1 MPLRALLA
9 DVDPAWYARRDD
21 GQAFDPQLVAL
32 ARRSALGQRLLV
44 RTLPATLTS
53 TLLAPRPG
61 AAAHVAMAKRWP
73 RERLSALVR
82 DLGILA
88 FAPAIRGEVRREPVR
103 WLRQVLGNGYLL
115 ALDRT
120 VWDARVDRAV
130 QARLSADWRALS
142 TDPAFLV
149 DPAPLGA
156 LLDLQGRSELC
167 AWADARNPALAEWTR
182 LLHGEAPPRPAHLPD
197 KALLRVL
204 THHENRD

>member
-9 DVDPAWYARRDD
+9 DVDPAWYARDD

-103 WLRQVLGNGYLL
+103 WLRQVLGSGYLL

-120 VWDARVDRAV
+120 VWDARVDRAA

-142 TDPAFLV
+142 ADPAFLV

>member
-9 DVDPAWYARRDD
+9 DVDPAWYARDD

-82 DLGILA
+82 DIGILA

-103 WLRQVLGNGYLL
+103 WLRKVLGNGYLL

-120 VWDARVDRAV
+120 VWDGQADRTV
-130 QARLSADWRALS
+130 LARLSADWQALS
-142 TDPAFLV
+142 ADPAFLV
-149 DPAPLGA
+149 DRAPLDA

-167 AWADARNPALAEWTR
+167 AWAGARNPALDEWTR
-182 LLHGEAPPRPAHLPD
+182 LVHGEAPPRPAHLPD

>member
-9 DVDPAWYARRDD
+9 DVDPAWYARDD

-61 AAAHVAMAKRWP
+61 AAAHVAMARRWP

-82 DLGILA
+82 DLGTLA
-88 FAPAIRGEVRREPVR
+88 LAPVIRGEVRREPVR
-103 WLRQVLGNGYLL
+103 WLRKVLGNGYLL
-115 ALDRT
+115 AIDRT
-120 VWDARVDRAV
+120 VWDARVDHAV
-130 QARLSADWRALS
+130 HARLAADWQALS
-142 TDPAFLV
+142 AHPAFLV
-149 DPAPLGA
+149 DAAPLSA
-156 LLDLQGRSELC
+156 LLDQQGRSELE
-167 AWADARNPALAEWTR
+167 AWAGSRNPALAEWAR
-182 LLHGEAPPRPAHLPD
+182 LLHGEAPPRQAYLPD